1 MVAILVLATFIAFV
15 CVDYYLHSRR
25 PQPVQVK
32 TAPEAVK
39 ELPIP
44 VQLVG
49 GFDLP
54 ANLAY
59 HPGHAW
65 ALRESPKLVRVGLDD
80 FAARLLGE
88 IDGVELPAR
97 GRWLRQGEKGWMVDR
112 RGHRFEVLS
121 PIEGEVVEVNPK
133 VVEDPS
139 LLRKDPYGVGWLVAV
154 SAPAADGNLKNLM
167 RGRMAQHWMEES
179 VATLH
184 SRISGGTGIH
194 LQDGGQAIPDVLAH
208 VSEER
213 WDSLVHDLFL
223 T

>member
-1 MVAILVLATFIAFV
+1 MVLVLATLVVFV
-15 CVDYYLHSRR
+15 CVDYYLHTRR

-32 TAPEAVK
+32 TAPETVR
-39 ELPIP
+39 ERPIP
-44 VQLVG
+44 AKLVG

-65 ALRESPKLVRVGLDD
+65 ALRESPKLVRIGLDD

-139 LLRKDPYGVGWLVAV
+139 LLHKDPYGVGWLVAV
-154 SAPAADGNLKNLM
+154 NAPAADGNLKNLM
-167 RGRMAQHWMEES
+167 RGRVAQYWMEEAGLALRQH
-179 VATLH
+179 VDPH
-184 SRISGGTGIH
+184 TGMH
-194 LQDGGQAIPDVLAH
+194 LQDGGRIIPDVLSS
-208 VSEER
+208 VPEDR
-213 WDSLVHDLFL
+213 WESLVHELFL